1 MTEKKQRKLLQT
13 LADALND
20 IAGEYYGEPAVL
32 GQEKGFPQPTLCWD
46 GPFEWIA
53 CFGGTSIWAGDT
65 GRYGMPQ
72 EPVLTRALDEIA
84 SQGGF
89 IEPLNNCQVCVYDA

>member
-1 MTEKKQRKLLQT
+1 MTDKKQEELLQT
-13 LADALND
+13 LAEALNV
-20 IAGEYYGEPAVL
+20 IAKEYGEPAIL
-32 GQEKGFPQPTLCWD
+32 GQEKGFERPTLCWD

-72 EPVLTRALDEIA
+72 EPVLMRAIEQVNA
-84 SQGGF
+84 AGGM
-89 IEPLNNCQVCVYDA
+89 IEPLNNCQVCVYEA